1 MDRSTDYLCNNNN
14 DTDVEMYKEVVSTV
28 VSTVYGVGEEEYCM
42 NLGNVTVMYEHCA
55 AYTTKFS
62 ITTTHTCSRSTFSL
76 FLLFFF
82 LLAIITT
89 V

>member
-1 MDRSTDYLCNNNN
+1 MIYSRYTVCLLQLLVDRSTDYLCNNNN

-55 AYTTKFS
+55 AYTTCNT
-62 ITTTHTCSRSTFSL
+62 ITCIVQYIGL
-76 FLLFFF
+76 
-82 LLAIITT
+82 
-89 V
+89 